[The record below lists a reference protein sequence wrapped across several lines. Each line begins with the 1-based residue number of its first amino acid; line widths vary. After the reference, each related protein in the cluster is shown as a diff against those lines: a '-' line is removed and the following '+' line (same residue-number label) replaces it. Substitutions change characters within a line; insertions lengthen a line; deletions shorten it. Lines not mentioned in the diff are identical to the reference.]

1 MPSASASVKLLCAET
16 DDWAA
21 SKSTAEQ
28 RDWRLA
34 LILNSKLWC
43 WNIGQ
48 CWSHVWKEQQY
59 QNSGVVLQ
67 FVTSTRQPKLRSLP
81 FPVQNLFDSTNVHQ
95 SLFPPQNGLA
105 RGSSPLPSAAKRK
118 KKGKELF
125 GLRRRFRN
133 QFYLYSK
140 ISPGW
145 HPKALHTASNVDKRI
160 AFAFPFFNTEILA
173 IVIPTFSASSVTL
186 IFLFASIT
194 SMLMIIAISLNS

>member
-67 FVTSTRQPKLRSLP
+67 FVTTTRQPKLRSLP
-81 FPVQNLFDSTNVHQ
+81 FPVQTCSIRLASDH
-95 SLFPPQNGLA
+95 LA
-105 RGSSPLPSAAKRK
+105 RLNRLSFGEDGGNRFCPGQLDMQFVRHPDHCSGEQISFVVLVHAFKISLERRLGFKRK
-118 KKGKELF
+118 
-125 GLRRRFRN
+125 
-133 QFYLYSK
+133 
-140 ISPGW
+140 
-145 HPKALHTASNVDKRI
+145 
-160 AFAFPFFNTEILA
+160 
-173 IVIPTFSASSVTL
+173 
-186 IFLFASIT
+186 T
-194 SMLMIIAISLNS
+194 SCL